1 MFEIEIVHK
10 DLFEDYLA
18 KGIAYKNGIYD
29 FTFENRYL
37 IYHIERKT
45 IVSYIAIDMTTD
57 RSSRIVSKKHS
68 EMYSNETYHT
78 MIPDILYSV
87 KHTGDRRYLCS
98 MAYYNIEPIE
108 MINTIFRVVLPNYGY
123 AVREAQINLC
133 IDMFKGL
140 TKKQRSLL
148 LEEKKKDCFSTFDFV
163 EKFCVP
169 NMLIKLRQGV
179 GRLIRTE
186 TDTGV
191 VTILDERVARGGRY
205 RHRVFNTFKK
215 FGKAKS
221 IVALR
226 LFLEKVKPKEYWEN
240 KNEKGE

>member
-18 KGIAYKNGIYD
+18 KEIAYKNGIYD

-37 IYHIERKT
+37 VYHIDRKT

-140 TKKQRSLL
+140 TKKQVAICEAEVGTGKTLAYRNLTIKGFKCLMKSNLIYSSMQS
-148 LEEKKKDCFSTFDFV
+148 KKNHYGTTSS
-163 EKFCVP
+163 
-169 NMLIKLRQGV
+169 IRKLRQDCV
-179 GRLIRTE
+179 
-186 TDTGV
+186 
-191 VTILDERVARGGRY
+191 
-205 RHRVFNTFKK
+205 
-215 FGKAKS
+215 KAKY
-221 IVALR
+221 V
-226 LFLEKVKPKEYWEN
+226 
-240 KNEKGE
+240 G